1 MDKYYYEYKDDGDVK
16 YCYPGTQILVNK
28 FDIRDGQ
35 QLSAVEREI
44 SIVKAAVLADDI
56 TGEFDFAHLKGIHK
70 FLFEDIYDWAGQ
82 IRTVDIAKGNIFCLV
97 QFIEVQ
103 FSELYEKLKQDSF
116 LKGKTDIEYVS
127 RKISYYLS
135 ELNVIHP
142 FREGNGRTQRIFCQ
156 QLCKNTGKFYLDFS
170 MSNEGEMLEA
180 SVDSFMCKY
189 EKMESLIRKCI
200 REIDT

>member
-1 MDKYYYEYKDDGDVK
+1 M
-16 YCYPGTQILVNK
+16 NK
-28 FDIRDGQ
+28 FDIREGQ
-35 QLSAVEREI
+35 KLSAVEREI

-56 TGEFDFAHLKGIHK
+56 TGSFDFAHLKSIHK

-97 QFIEVQ
+97 QFIEMQ
-103 FSELYEKLKQDSF
+103 FSELYEKLKRDSF

-127 RKISYYLS
+127 KRIAYYLS

-142 FREGNGRTQRIFCQ
+142 FREGNGRTQRIYCQ

-170 MSNEGEMLEA
+170 MADEGEMLEA

-189 EKMESLIRKCI
+189 EKMETLISKCI
-200 REIDT
+200 KEIDT